1 LGSANETEYLLI
13 LAKDLQYLNNE
24 IAQNQ
29 IEKINSIKSKIY
41 KLKQILVKQ

>member
-1 LGSANETEYLLI
+1 VI

-24 IAQNQ
+24 IAQDQ

-41 KLKQILVKQ
+41 KLKQVLVKQ